1 MACKRSSIIAR
12 SGLFIGVILGIVTG
26 GSSRAKPE
34 LGIYSALYV
43 YQGCKLAESFYVS
56 PDGTVMLSDPG
67 AAFCWGAF
75 TVLRGVTNILSDD
88 HRTMALHVCAPTE
101 STVSQYIR
109 IFLKYVDDHPEIV
122 HQDFDFVALNAL
134 MWAFPC
140 QSRPSV
146 K

>member
-1 MACKRSSIIAR
+1 M
-12 SGLFIGVILGIVTG
+12 TG
-26 GSSRAKPE
+26 GSSLEKPE
-34 LGIYSALYV
+34 LGIYSALYA
-43 YQGCKLAESFYVS
+43 YQGCKSAESLHIS

-75 TVLRGVTNILSDD
+75 TALRGVTKILSDD
-88 HRTMALHVCAPTE
+88 NRTMALHVCAPTE

-109 IFLKYVDDHPEIV
+109 IFLKYVDDHPELA

-134 MWAFPC
+134 MLAFPC
-140 QSRPSV
+140 KSRPSV